1 MEIRRAFG
9 DPGDE
14 AGEPRM
20 GAEGLHGVVGPGEF
34 GLRHRGVD
42 LVVAD
47 LVHEDGRPA
56 LAAAQ
61 ARDEVVQA
69 LPCVRRDG
77 PLAEGADGVVAHD
90 G

>member
-1 MEIRRAFG
+1 
-9 DPGDE
+9 
-14 AGEPRM
+14 M
-20 GAEGLHGVVGPGEF
+20 GTQRFHGVVVPRKLR
-34 GLRHRGVD
+34 LRHGGVD

-61 ARDEVVQA
+61 ARDQVMQA
-69 LPCVRRDG
+69 LLGVWRDG
-77 PLAEGADGVVAHD
+77 PVAEGADGVVAHD